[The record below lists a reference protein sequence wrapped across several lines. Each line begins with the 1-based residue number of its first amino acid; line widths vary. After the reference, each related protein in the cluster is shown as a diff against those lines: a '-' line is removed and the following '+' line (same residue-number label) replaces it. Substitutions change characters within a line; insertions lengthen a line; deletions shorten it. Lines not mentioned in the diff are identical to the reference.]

1 MQTTLKPAVLLS
13 RLLIGPRRPRVF
25 PETLTLLLSAT
36 GCSRGAAYIVQG
48 DALELVDQAGMTADL
63 QRSIRRLS
71 SFGLSWF
78 TAQRAARTRSLVMD
92 RDIAFWCGG
101 HLNPA
106 VLAAA
111 GWARAAACPIVS
123 EGELKAVIVLAVP
136 ASEDIGQEV
145 IALLEIC
152 CNFVSLHLDQRTDTP
167 PLPKEQ
173 ATAPTEI
180 ARSALISPLPVDRI
194 ESPHHASGTRERE
207 LSTVAWRL
215 AEGLRGQGP
224 LQGSRVLDTLQRWGL
239 SQAEAFSVITFSLS
253 TGILVRDA
261 MNCLLPA
268 SEVDAPLSL
277 SSSDPAP
284 KAALTTIIASRASRA
299 PLR

>member
-1 MQTTLKPAVLLS
+1 MPITLKPAVMLS

-78 TAQRAARTRSLVMD
+78 TVQRAARTRTLVMD

-111 GWARAAACPIVS
+111 GWGRAAACPIVS
-123 EGELKAVIVLAVP
+123 DGALKAVIALAVP
-136 ASEDIGQEV
+136 SNEEISQDV
-145 IALLEIC
+145 IALLEIG
-152 CNFVSLHLDQRTDTP
+152 CNFVGLHLDQRIDAP

-180 ARSALISPLPVDRI
+180 ARSALMAPAPI
-194 ESPHHASGTRERE
+194 EPMESSHSSGTRERE
-207 LSTVAWRL
+207 LSTVARRL
-215 AEGLRGQGP
+215 AEGLRGKGP

-253 TGILVRDA
+253 TGILVRDE
-261 MNCLLPA
+261 MNRLLPA
-268 SEVDAPLSL
+268 PEAEATLSL
-277 SSSDPAP
+277 SSSCDEPLADPSI
-284 KAALTTIIASRASRA
+284 TASRAWRA